1 VRIKQVI
8 VVREDIQMSRG
19 KLAAQVA
26 HASLSA
32 YEEAL
37 RINKEWI
44 SEWKK
49 SGQAKIVC
57 AVKNLE
63 ELMRIVEKAQK
74 LGIPVYVVH
83 DMGLTEVPPGTIT
96 CVGLG
101 PAPAEIIDKVTGSLK
116 LLR

>member
-1 VRIKQVI
+1 
-8 VVREDIQMSRG
+8 MSKG

-37 RINKEWI
+37 RTSKEWV

-57 AVKNLE
+57 AVKNLD
-63 ELMRIVEKAQK
+63 ELMEIVRKAQK
-74 LGIPVYVVH
+74 LRIPVYVVH

-96 CVGLG
+96 CAGLG
-101 PAPAEIIDKVTGSLK
+101 PAPVEIIDKITGSLK